1 VTAAVVLFCGAG
13 GSSLGLERAGLTTI
27 GFDHWPAAV
36 WVHRAALMEAHVHD
50 LADDPDALFSVAS
63 VLDERI
69 PATPLMWASPPC
81 QPFSTAGSGEGD
93 DDERDGWP
101 WTLRLV
107 ASKRPQVLIAE
118 NVPGMA
124 NRAHSDYLT
133 SVIDALH
140 ALGYGLRWRIL
151 NAADYGVPQTRRR
164 LFIVARRDGGAITW
178 PEPTHAE
185 CDSSL
190 LPWVTMAEALG
201 WTGAVREARGA
212 GMILRHG
219 DRTPTPVTEPSP
231 TITGHPDRLRRVGW
245 QLDRRAH
252 YVDGEPTI
260 RLVDCDTEPAPT
272 VTGTALSSA
281 WTLTRPTTTVQ
292 GDPRIAQPGHHERQM
307 RDAIRIEPH
316 EAGVLQGFPAD
327 YPWHVAGSRS
337 AQFRAIGNAVPP
349 IMAQLLAE
357 ANRPVTS

>member
-13 GSSLGLERAGLTTI
+13 GSSLGLERAGFTTI

-69 PATPLMWASPPC
+69 PATPMMWASPPC
-81 QPFSTAGSGEGD
+81 QPFSAAGSGEGD

-107 ASKRPQVLIAE
+107 ASKRPQVFIAE

-124 NRAHSDYLT
+124 NRAHADYLT
-133 SVIDALH
+133 SIINALH
-140 ALGYGLRWRIL
+140 ALGYGVRWRIL

-164 LFIVARRDGGAITW
+164 LFIVARRDGGTITW

-201 WTGAVREARGA
+201 WTDYLAHLIPGGN
-212 GMILRHG
+212 
-219 DRTPTPVTEPSP
+219 DRYS
-231 TITGHPDRLRRVGW
+231 H
-245 QLDRRAH
+245 RRA
-252 YVDGEPTI
+252 YDVG
-260 RLVDCDTEPAPT
+260 EPAPT
-272 VTGTALSSA
+272 
-281 WTLTRPTTTVQ
+281 
-292 GDPRIAQPGHHERQM
+292 IAFGNGYSDWHWMGQHGRMPFL
-307 RDAIRIEPH
+307 PH
-316 EAGVLQGFPAD
+316 EAGILQGFPAD